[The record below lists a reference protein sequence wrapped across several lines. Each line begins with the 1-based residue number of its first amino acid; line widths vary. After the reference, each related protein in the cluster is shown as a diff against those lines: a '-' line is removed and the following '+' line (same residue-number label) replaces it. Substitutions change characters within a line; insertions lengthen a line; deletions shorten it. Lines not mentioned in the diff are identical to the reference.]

1 MTILLKP
8 EIVGFKDQTSLPFH
22 QVIYE
27 VSVHAN
33 PKPKVTWT
41 KNGENLCNNDN
52 CEVIADVE
60 KEIYRLVIL
69 SVNPKDEGPYTITAS
84 NKQGE
89 TVAQAQLLLHG
100 GCFWLILNNWEINFD
115 YFFLVEKPE
124 FVKLPEDQTIH
135 DFSDVGVKIRAVGV
149 PTPTLKWLKDGY
161 PIDTS
166 EIDEKTHAPRVSI
179 ETSGIKASETQNTSD
194 LTIPHFGPKD
204 VGVVNFTIF
213 FFILNFF

>member
-1 MTILLKP
+1 MEHGLKECTYSLHFPAGRHVDTGAYVFISKNKYGYAESNAFLNILLKP

-52 CEVIADVE
+52 CEVIADIE

-69 SVNPKDEGPYTITAS
+69 SVNPKDEGPYTITAT
-84 NKQGE
+84 NNQGE

-100 GCFWLILNNWEINFD
+100 KLIL
-115 YFFLVEKPE
+115 
-124 FVKLPEDQTIH
+124 
-135 DFSDVGVKIRAVGV
+135 G
-149 PTPTLKWLKDGY
+149 
-161 PIDTS
+161 
-166 EIDEKTHAPRVSI
+166 
-179 ETSGIKASETQNTSD
+179 
-194 LTIPHFGPKD
+194 
-204 VGVVNFTIF
+204 
-213 FFILNFF
+213 